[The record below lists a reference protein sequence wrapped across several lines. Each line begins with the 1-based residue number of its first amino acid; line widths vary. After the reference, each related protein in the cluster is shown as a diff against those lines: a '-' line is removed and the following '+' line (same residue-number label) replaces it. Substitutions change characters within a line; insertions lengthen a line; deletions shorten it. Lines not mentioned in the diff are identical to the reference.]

1 VRPETTHTQNIQKKN
16 EQFNSWRVGVHPNLL
31 ACERFKH
38 PCFVCSLVLVAA
50 VPWILEVSKRHAS
63 SLGDIIYGHG
73 KTMLYSRRNRD
84 GSIELFL
91 LPSFATSFK
100 QELNYT

>member
-1 VRPETTHTQNIQKKN
+1 LLCTHASVFEELLAVACETRNYTYSKYSKKN

-50 VPWILEVSKRHAS
+50 VPWILEVSKRHARHN
-63 SLGDIIYGHG
+63 IWTW
-73 KTMLYSRRNRD
+73 KN
-84 GSIELFL
+84 
-91 LPSFATSFK
+91 
-100 QELNYT
+100 NVV